1 MINRGT
7 VFTLKWDRSYWSLAG
22 LAIRSRLRRRSLQLS
37 DPISL
42 IFGWL
47 VSYALQSK
55 CFHNHPSSQGLPN
68 GQLQMK
74 FYYRVT
80 RRRLLQWSLF
90 ALVCACVCVCLCMC
104 LCGFFS
110 SPSPEGLI
118 KIAVKTTTSSW
129 EFIKSLWSGLMTS
142 SGEFHS
148 PAPNS
153 L

>member
-22 LAIRSRLRRRSLQLS
+22 LAIRSRLWRRSLELS
-37 DPISL
+37 DPVSL

-74 FYYRVT
+74 FHYRVT
-80 RRRLLQWSLF
+80 SRRLLQWSLF
-90 ALVCACVCVCLCMC
+90 ALGVCVCLCMC
-104 LCGFFS
+104 LCVFFS